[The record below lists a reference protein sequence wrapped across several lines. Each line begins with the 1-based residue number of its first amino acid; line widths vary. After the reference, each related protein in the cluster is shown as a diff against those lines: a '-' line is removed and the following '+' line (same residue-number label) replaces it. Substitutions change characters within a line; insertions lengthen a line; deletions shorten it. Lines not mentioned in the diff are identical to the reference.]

1 MSNAAFQAVA
11 KRHELDRFMTKVVDS
26 ESCPPSAM
34 SDTIEAIVGAVYLD
48 RGLDAARTVVTR
60 LGILKIRNLPGQWQ
74 AEWAQQSKK
83 VKAEFFHYSN
93 QLLDDY

>member
-1 MSNAAFQAVA
+1 
-11 KRHELDRFMTKVVDS
+11 
-26 ESCPPSAM
+26 M

-48 RGLDAARTVVTR
+48 RGLDAARTVVAR

-83 VKAEFFHYSN
+83 VKPGFFHYSN